1 MNFTDSLEVF
11 KRKNKCI
18 SSKELK
24 TLLLEAHKSEYR
36 EIDYFPISNRIEIY
50 DKDSNE
56 YIQEIVRKTL
66 TSLQKTLKELEN
78 DNIIF
83 KLNIYSKESDREDLK
98 ECVFVHL

>member
-24 TLLLEAHKSEYR
+24 TLLLEAYMSEYR

-50 DKDSNE
+50 NQDSDE
-56 YIQEIVRKTL
+56 YYQKIVRKTL
-66 TSLQKTLKELEN
+66 KSLKKTLEELKN
-78 DNIIF
+78 DNIDF
-83 KLNIYSKESDREDLK
+83 KLNICSKESDREDLK
-98 ECVFVHL
+98 ECVFIHL

>member
-11 KRKNKCI
+11 KRRNKCI

-24 TLLLEAHKSEYR
+24 ALLLEAHKSEYK

-50 DKDSNE
+50 NQDSDE
-56 YIQEIVRKTL
+56 YYQKIVRKTL
-66 TSLQKTLKELEN
+66 KSLKKTLEELKN
-78 DNIIF
+78 DNIDF